1 MSNGT
6 SEALV
11 ALESQVAF
19 QEHTIEQLNEALISQ
34 QQQIDVLRVELRLL
48 SEKFG
53 ELDDRV
59 EHSGSAKDE
68 KPPHY

>member
-6 SEALV
+6 GEALV

>member
-1 MSNGT
+1 
-6 SEALV
+6 
-11 ALESQVAF
+11 
-19 QEHTIEQLNEALISQ
+19 
-34 QQQIDVLRVELRLL
+34 VLRVELRLL

>member
-6 SEALV
+6 GEALV

-34 QQQIDVLRVELRLL
+34 QQQLDVLRVELRLL

>member
-19 QEHTIEQLNEALISQ
+19 QEHAIEQLNEALISQ